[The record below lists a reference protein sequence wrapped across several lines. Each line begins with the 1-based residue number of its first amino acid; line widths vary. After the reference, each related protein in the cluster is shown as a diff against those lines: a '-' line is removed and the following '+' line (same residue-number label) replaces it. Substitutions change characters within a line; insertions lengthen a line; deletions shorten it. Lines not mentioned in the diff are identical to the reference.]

1 MTLVPQL
8 AAGTAYWGPRK
19 IGDFV
24 GFIPSSLFPS
34 LRSQATRVKPLITHC
49 FLQLLVNPDTGKEGT
64 MVRGGRSNNDFVV
77 MTFHPRLERAKLW

>member
-1 MTLVPQL
+1 MTSCVGAGNFTVVPQL

-34 LRSQATRVKPLITHC
+34 LRSQATRGETPNNPL
-49 FLQLLVNPDTGKEGT
+49 LPSAPGQSRYGQ
-64 MVRGGRSNNDFVV
+64 RGQYG
-77 MTFHPRLERAKLW
+77 PGGPIQ